1 MLNQRPDMTVDDISN
16 EVVLQDCQRPHL
28 HPDAVLSMNICW
40 ARAKAGFAK
49 LGLPNAVLPEKSGF
63 HSARDIGRPVR
74 NNHQDTVCHQLR
86 EGLLNIATDVI
97 DDIQR
102 ETQESAQSSSHN
114 ESTRQR
120 H

>member
-1 MLNQRPDMTVDDISN
+1 MKVDDVCV

-28 HPDAVLSMNICW
+28 HPNAVLPVNICW
-40 ARAKAGFAK
+40 PRAKAGLAK
-49 LGLPNAVLPEKSGF
+49 VGLPTAVLPKRARLQG
-63 HSARDIGRPVR
+63 ARDIGSPVR

-86 EGLLNIATDVI
+86 GGLSNIATDVI

-102 ETQESAQSSSHN
+102 DTQEGAQSSSHN
-114 ESTRQR
+114 KSLRQR